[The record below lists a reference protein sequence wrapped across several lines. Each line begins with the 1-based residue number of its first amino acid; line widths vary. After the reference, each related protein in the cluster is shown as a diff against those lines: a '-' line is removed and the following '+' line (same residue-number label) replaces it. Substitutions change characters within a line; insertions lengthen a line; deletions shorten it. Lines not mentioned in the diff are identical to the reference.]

1 MGSTTEPQK
10 GSEKPDMLI
19 SVDFG
24 MTFYPEGSNILSSW
38 GFKSEEKSEQRAEGR
53 DYKEWF
59 KTCLDAER
67 LEKEKSKGPNALFT
81 SMEEVEKLYRDYL
94 RELYQHIERQ
104 LGRSIA
110 EKGWADASVEFLFSV
125 PTTWDH
131 RTCKRFEAITRAA
144 GFGKH
149 ANHRVVTSLT
159 EAEAAAVFTS
169 TEEPGLFNTHDI
181 LLVCDAGGGT
191 TSKTY
196 RNQDLSVLRVI
207 NVKDET
213 INLEEIDVVFG
224 DTIGSAAIDQDFES
238 LAFERLSA
246 LPHSTLRSSVAAW
259 EMMKSK
265 EFQNVKCEFGAPTD
279 TPLFSVPVPTHDK
292 AYTNEDARVFNGE
305 MQFAQGD
312 LQYMFDKQIRKMDK
326 LIEKQL
332 KNLEQKFPNDQVSEL
347 ERKYS
352 SSNRSFS
359 NTRNLRFRIAPDPQL
374 AVCKGLVID
383 RLRRLQSGQGVL
395 NMLCCRASYGTMCRI
410 EYDKKNEEHFNKA
423 TFKDERDGKA
433 YLSDAIAWFIKKG
446 EPINIDRPIKHS
458 FSRKVDPAN
467 PYRPFLTSIVKS
479 DLDRQDLPIQMGQ
492 GTADILCSLEANL
505 TGVDQSQFKEK
516 NKTVWST
523 RKPYLRVDYEI
534 QVIIEA
540 SDIRFELK
548 EDKERTILAQ
558 QAVFRKKF
566 LEAIQWMVSQH
577 AHRGLPHH

>member
-1 MGSTTEPQK
+1 
-10 GSEKPDMLI
+10 MLI

-24 MTFYPEGSNILSSW
+24 MTCTGVAYVNLSTRTSNVKTIQKWPGRGQANENKCPTILVYPEGSDKPSSW

-110 EKGWADASVEFLFSV
+110 EKGWSDASVEFLFSV

-191 TSKTY
+191 T
-196 RNQDLSVLRVI
+196 DLSVLRVV

-238 LAFERLSA
+238 LAYERLST

-305 MQFAQGD
+305 MQFAQED

-332 KNLEQKFPNDQVSEL
+332 KNLEQKFPNGQV
-347 ERKYS
+347 
-352 SSNRSFS
+352 F
-359 NTRNLRFRIAPDPQL
+359 A
-374 AVCKGLVID
+374 
-383 RLRRLQSGQGVL
+383 
-395 NMLCCRASYGTMCRI
+395 
-410 EYDKKNEEHFNKA
+410 EHFNKA

-540 SDIRFELK
+540 SDIRFELMF
-548 EDKERTILAQ
+548 DG
-558 QAVFRKKF
+558 KK
-566 LEAIQWMVSQH
+566 LSKDETLNVDWYPKKTK
-577 AHRGLPHH
+577 RGLSWLSRTSSERSS